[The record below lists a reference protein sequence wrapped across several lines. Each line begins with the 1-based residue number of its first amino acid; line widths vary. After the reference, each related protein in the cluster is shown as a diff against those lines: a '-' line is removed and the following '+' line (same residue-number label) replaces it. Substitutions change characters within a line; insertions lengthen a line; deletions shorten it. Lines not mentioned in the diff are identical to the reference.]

1 MDLHQLEYMIAIEQ
15 EQSISKAAEKL
26 YITQSALN
34 QQLLRLE
41 KELGLSLFERRN
53 RAMVPTY
60 AGRIYLSTAHQ
71 MLDMKKETYKILH
84 EISEETAGEISVAF
98 TPEQGGR
105 MFSDIFPE
113 FHKKYP
119 NITLQIHEVHVK
131 KMEQL
136 LLQHETTL
144 AFMSHTGYAVNPT
157 LEYID
162 IKQEQLVLGLPA
174 SHPLAYLAGERSWET
189 LPKID
194 LRLLKDE
201 KFAMLS
207 KATRFSSMIDHAFSN
222 AGFHPKV
229 LFESGR
235 TGTVISM
242 VKNQVAP
249 AFFPQ
254 SYAEPDDRIVYFSL
268 TPEEKW
274 TLCVCYLKGSYL
286 SKPEKHLMELGI
298 RHVKDGHL

>member
-41 KELGLSLFERRN
+41 KELGLPLFERRN
-53 RAMVPTY
+53 RAMIPTY
-60 AGRIYLSTAHQ
+60 AGRIYLTAAHQ

-84 EISEETAGEISVAF
+84 EISDETAGEISVAF

-105 MFSDIFPE
+105 MFSDTFPE

-144 AFMSHTGYAVNPT
+144 AFMT
-157 LEYID
+157 
-162 IKQEQLVLGLPA
+162 
-174 SHPLAYLAGERSWET
+174 
-189 LPKID
+189 
-194 LRLLKDE
+194 
-201 KFAMLS
+201 
-207 KATRFSSMIDHAFSN
+207 
-222 AGFHPKV
+222 
-229 LFESGR
+229 R
-235 TGTVISM
+235 TGTAKIRIWNISISRKSSWCS
-242 VKNQVAP
+242 VFPP
-249 AFFPQ
+249 AIRSRTWPG
-254 SYAEPDDRIVYFSL
+254 SAAG
-268 TPEEKW
+268 K
-274 TLCVCYLKGSYL
+274 LCL
-286 SKPEKHLMELGI
+286 
-298 RHVKDGHL
+298 